1 MYFADAIQ
9 SQSVKNL
16 LFPLMTRYIS
26 YIAFP
31 AYIVVLELQYDVFS
45 LFLFTLSAAFLL
57 GLTDDPVIQYVS
69 IVCSENKYFSF
80 KWSEYK
86 SLFFSFFSKVY
97 IQNHFGFRFNRY
109 FRFSGISFLNYILFK
124 ARHAVPHTCTPGQ
137 NIFCCRE
144 PLICSHRI

>member
-26 YIAFP
+26 YIAFS

-86 SLFFSFFSKVY
+86 SLFFSFFLRCTYKT
-97 IQNHFGFRFNRY
+97 ILGLDLTR
-109 FRFSGISFLNYILFK
+109 ISDLVEFLF
-124 ARHAVPHTCTPGQ
+124 
-137 NIFCCRE
+137 
-144 PLICSHRI
+144 